1 MHIHRRELGGQI
13 KMRIADFLKDVQEK
27 IKLAFQQHLFLSS
40 LNQSVELFTLESTSW
55 RTRLK

>member
-1 MHIHRRELGGQI
+1 
-13 KMRIADFLKDVQEK
+13 MRIADFLKDVQEK
-27 IKLAFQQHLFLSS
+27 TKLAFQQHLFLSS